1 MKTRDFF
8 NPRKVAEKAKQEFD
22 KGTEEF
28 VMTSSNGACQM
39 VVKPVSYSVY
49 IEAYDTN
56 TGLDCED
63 VVDFEEL
70 VEDIYTQL

>member
-1 MKTRDFF
+1 
-8 NPRKVAEKAKQEFD
+8 
-22 KGTEEF
+22 
-28 VMTSSNGACQM
+28 M
-39 VVKPVSYSVY
+39 VVKPVSYSVF

-70 VEDIYTQL
+70 VDDIYIQL